1 MHDDGIGIRPDSLE
15 KYVGTDH
22 CTSSS
27 SMYLP
32 VHIEPICN
40 QTPCIYIE
48 KEKHGIIC
56 PQQHFL
62 IEEGKREFLKALTSM
77 CEEVNIVSKC
87 IVPCPDGKYSHKLN
101 RKKRC
106 HNERDNR
113 EVMCTSEKYI
123 VKGVNIKCHTFFAEV
138 DGKSKKNAT
147 GTAESVKGLF
157 HRHAVRKRHDKGKKY
172 L

>member
-1 MHDDGIGIRPDSLE
+1 MLTSYYEILSYVIHGQGSKVKVIIGQKSVAVHDDGIGIEPDSLE

-40 QTPCIYIE
+40 QTPCTYIE

-87 IVPCPDGKYSHKLN
+87 IVPCPDGKYSHKPNKVLSKTIL
-101 RKKRC
+101 RK
-106 HNERDNR
+106 
-113 EVMCTSEKYI
+113 
-123 VKGVNIKCHTFFAEV
+123 
-138 DGKSKKNAT
+138 
-147 GTAESVKGLF
+147 L
-157 HRHAVRKRHDKGKKY
+157 
-172 L
+172 